1 METACA
7 LAVCQWNDGM
17 SSFQAISDRLGI
29 ALTSHSATHLHK
41 RVIDRLRK
49 ARYRTTDRAKALRRK
64 AQKIRKVLD
73 DTQKRK
79 EGDVYG
85 PGKFYFVD
93 SEGGRIRKGK
103 GKAGGGGI
111 EKGKGKAGGGGIEM
125 GKGKAGGG
133 GIEKGKAGGGGIEK
147 GKGKDGGGGI
157 EKGKGKAGGG
167 GIEKGKGKAGGGGIE
182 KGKGKAG
189 GGAIEKGKGKAGSGA
204 IEKGKGK
211 AGGGAIEKGK
221 GKAGG
226 GGIEKND
233 EFSGELVRGRKWLC
247 DDYQVLP
254 SKQPK
259 RCEAK

>member
-17 SSFQAISDRLGI
+17 SSFQAISDGLGI
-29 ALTSHSATHLHK
+29 PLISHSATHLHK
-41 RVIDRLRK
+41 RDVDWVKK
-49 ARYRTTDRAKALRRK
+49 ARYRITDWAKALRRK
-64 AQKIRKVLD
+64 ARKIRKGLD

-79 EGDVYG
+79 EGDLVNFSLWILKVEG
-85 PGKFYFVD
+85 LGRGK
-93 SEGGRIRKGK
+93 
-103 GKAGGGGI
+103 GGI
-111 EKGKGKAGGGGIEM
+111 EKGKGKA
-125 GKGKAGGG
+125 A
-133 GIEKGKAGGGGIEK
+133 
-147 GKGKDGGGGI
+147 GGGI

-167 GIEKGKGKAGGGGIE
+167 GIEKGKGKAAGGGIDKGKGKAAGGGIDKGKGKAGGGGIEKGKGKAAGGGIE

-189 GGAIEKGKGKAGSGA
+189 GGG
-204 IEKGKGK
+204 
-211 AGGGAIEKGK
+211 IEKGK

-247 DDYQVLP
+247 DDSQVLP
-254 SKQPK
+254 SKRPK